1 MDTEQ
6 RGSANRVEAV
16 PLSATPFGTLLR
28 GKKSTPNFEFFAFGE
43 VSCPRAFSLAAT
55 RMRPPLVPIGLR
67 TKDVIECQYHSV
79 ILYMVTKSREEAAE
93 MWGNP
98 DHLVQNNPDRYTPEQ
113 RREWASKAGKAS
125 AAKRY
130 QKKLQ
135 RDILKDML
143 SAECDDDAAVEQLKA
158 LGLDASFANAANLAV
173 LRRAV
178 KGDVE
183 CMRYIRDTIGEKP
196 TEAMQLGVY
205 NTPVKALDLTK
216 LSDQELEALADRTD
230 AVMLEE

>member
-1 MDTEQ
+1 MPKGMHQ
-6 RGSANRVEAV
+6 NSQAN
-16 PLSATPFGTLLR
+16 
-28 GKKSTPNFEFFAFGE
+28 
-43 VSCPRAFSLAAT
+43 
-55 RMRPPLVPIGLR
+55 
-67 TKDVIECQYHSV
+67 
-79 ILYMVTKSREEAAE
+79 
-93 MWGNP
+93 
-98 DHLVQNNPDRYTPEQ
+98 LVQNRSFTSEQ
-113 RREWASKAGKAS
+113 RREWAVAGGKAS
-125 AAKRY
+125 AVKRY
-130 QKKLQ
+130 QKQLQ

-143 SAECDDDAAVEQLKA
+143 SAECDDDVAVEQLKA

-196 TEAMQLGVY
+196 TESMRLGVY

-230 AVMLEE
+230 TAMLEE

>member
-1 MDTEQ
+1 
-6 RGSANRVEAV
+6 
-16 PLSATPFGTLLR
+16 
-28 GKKSTPNFEFFAFGE
+28 
-43 VSCPRAFSLAAT
+43 
-55 RMRPPLVPIGLR
+55 
-67 TKDVIECQYHSV
+67 
-79 ILYMVTKSREEAAE
+79 

-98 DHLVQNNPDRYTPEQ
+98 EHLVQNNPDRYTPEQ

-158 LGLDASFANAANLAV
+158 LGLDTSFANAANLAV

-216 LSDQELEALADRTD
+216 LSDQELEALADRAD
-230 AVMLEE
+230 AARLEE

>member
-1 MDTEQ
+1 MPKGMHQ
-6 RGSANRVEAV
+6 NSQAN
-16 PLSATPFGTLLR
+16 
-28 GKKSTPNFEFFAFGE
+28 
-43 VSCPRAFSLAAT
+43 
-55 RMRPPLVPIGLR
+55 
-67 TKDVIECQYHSV
+67 
-79 ILYMVTKSREEAAE
+79 
-93 MWGNP
+93 
-98 DHLVQNNPDRYTPEQ
+98 LVQNRSFTSEQ
-113 RREWASKAGKAS
+113 RREWAVAGGKAS

-130 QKKLQ
+130 QKQLQ

-143 SAECDDDAAVEQLKA
+143 SAECDDDVAVEQLKA

-196 TEAMQLGVY
+196 TESMNLGVHS
-205 NTPVKALDLTK
+205 TPVKALDLTK

-230 AVMLEE
+230 VAMLEE